1 MRDRSSDERD
11 LAADERDQ
19 LAERIEAAAGL
30 DMPIAVSRHVHDVRA
45 LAASDR
51 RASADDRQEN
61 LRDRRAS
68 ARQRGSAAHDRI
80 AASEDRQA
88 SDRERTSA
96 ETDRTAA
103 LADRD
108 ASAADRTAA
117 DLDELTG
124 AYRRGP
130 GLRELERDVA
140 KALRTG
146 TSLTVAFVDV
156 DHLKRVNDSLGH
168 AAGDRLLRQ
177 VANALRS
184 RLRPYDLITRYGG
197 DEFVCVLAGVDAV
210 AATARLASINSVLT
224 AMSPRWSMSIG
235 VAELHPGQT
244 AADLLRRADEALYAS
259 RGAEH

>member
-1 MRDRSSDERD
+1 
-11 LAADERDQ
+11 
-19 LAERIEAAAGL
+19 
-30 DMPIAVSRHVHDVRA
+30 MPIEVSRHVHEVRA
-45 LAASDR
+45 RAASDR

-68 ARQRGSAAHDRI
+68 AHQRGSAAHDRI

-88 SDRERTSA
+88 SDRERASA
-96 ETDRTAA
+96 EADRSSAR
-103 LADRD
+103 ADRD

-140 KALRTG
+140 KAVRTG
-146 TSLTVAFVDV
+146 ASLAVAFVDV

-168 AAGDRLLRQ
+168 AAGDRLLQQ
-177 VANALRS
+177 VATALRD
-184 RLRPYDLITRYGG
+184 RLRPYDLVVRYGG
-197 DEFVCVLAGVDAV
+197 DEFICVLAGVDAV
-210 AATARLASINSVLT
+210 AATARLATINGVLK
-224 AMSPRWSMSIG
+224 AMSPRGSLSIG
-235 VAELHPGQT
+235 VAELHPGQS
-244 AADLLRRADEALYAS
+244 AAELVRRADQALYAS